1 MASVTLEQF
10 KETVDKE
17 IKEYEAMDELYKIK
31 QAVLVQGKSDA
42 LWDVDAKIVE
52 RMNKLKK
59 IARQRK
65 DVARYLGDENL
76 TMSEAIDKA
85 KAANN
90 NIVEKLQSQK
100 TKLNLLSKVISLHEQ
115 TNMELIKH
123 GLIMAEKS
131 IQIIFGVVMPAPNQY
146 DKQGKNVGNE
156 KLQISSVVEDA

>member
-1 MASVTLEQF
+1 MANVTLEQF
-10 KETVDKE
+10 KDTVDEE

-76 TMSEAIDKA
+76 TMSAAIDKA
-85 KAANN
+85 KAAND
-90 NIVEKLQSQK
+90 NIV
-100 TKLNLLSKVISLHEQ
+100 
-115 TNMELIKH
+115 
-123 GLIMAEKS
+123 
-131 IQIIFGVVMPAPNQY
+131 
-146 DKQGKNVGNE
+146 
-156 KLQISSVVEDA
+156 